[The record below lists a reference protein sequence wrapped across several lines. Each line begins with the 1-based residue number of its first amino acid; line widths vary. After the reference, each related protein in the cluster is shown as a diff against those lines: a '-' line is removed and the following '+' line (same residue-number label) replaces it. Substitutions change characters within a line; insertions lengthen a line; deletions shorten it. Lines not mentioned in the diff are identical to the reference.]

1 MDIRDL
7 KHLFDAKHFEKIF
20 ATFTNLGRF
29 AKLSFDFSIK
39 DESTIIVHV
48 RQIDK
53 FTDEIYS
60 KKDIND
66 LVRGFVGI
74 IEETGKKV
82 HINVGDFVTDEMGN
96 ISAAWVKEQMKKKG
110 VSQRFLA
117 KEFGVDE
124 FVMSK
129 ILNNKI
135 GFTRWHKAAF
145 FYYFK

>member
-1 MDIRDL
+1 MKNL
-7 KHLFDAKHFEKIF
+7 KGILSPELYSSVYNR
-20 ATFTNLGRF
+20 FTNLSRF
-29 AKLSFDFSIK
+29 ARVKFDFFTK
-39 DESTIIVHV
+39 EDNVIIINVT
-48 RQIDK
+48 QFEK
-53 FTDEIYS
+53 LTDHIYS
-60 KKDIND
+60 EKELIEFTREFVDI
-66 LVRGFVGI
+66 LEKEGY
-74 IEETGKKV
+74 KV
-82 HINVGDFVTDEMGN
+82 HINPKPYESDEMGN